1 MIKIRPPRRKFLAL
15 TLIPLREYIRVI
27 DRVDRLIDILVDRGI
42 ERTVDTTIDL
52 TKYIHMGSLIIPF
65 LSIGVGSPKEQSM
78 IRVYLSSITLRVQRN
93 PETN

>member
-1 MIKIRPPRRKFLAL
+1 MIKIRPPRRKFLAI

-27 DRVDRLIDILVDRGI
+27 DRLV
-42 ERTVDTTIDL
+42 ERVVGRTIDTTIDL